1 MLVLDIYCN
10 KKNPVCL
17 DLLNSNFA
25 PIFWAI
31 YVTRGFTLL
40 NRKLFK
46 VLFNV
51 LILVLPLAQAFGT
64 MKECI
69 FSRSCSEVWR
79 YYSQLLFLSMFSWM
93 GVLTWSKTHQENW
106 FMSWKMFPM
115 FKFFSNCCFWIKC
128 IGMFETNQFIKL
140 NHDPSKSVEGKVQR
154 L

>member
-25 PIFWAI
+25 SIFWAI
-31 YVTRGFTLL
+31 YVILGFTLL

-51 LILVLPLAQAFGT
+51 LILVLPLAREFGT
-64 MKECI
+64 KKECI

-79 YYSQLLFLSMFSWM
+79 YYSELLFLSMFSWM
-93 GVLTWSKTHQENW
+93 DVLTWSKTHQENW
-106 FMSWKMFPM
+106 FMSWKICFPCLSS
-115 FKFFSNCCFWIKC
+115 FLIALFQSN
-128 IGMFETNQFIKL
+128 
-140 NHDPSKSVEGKVQR
+140 V
-154 L
+154 